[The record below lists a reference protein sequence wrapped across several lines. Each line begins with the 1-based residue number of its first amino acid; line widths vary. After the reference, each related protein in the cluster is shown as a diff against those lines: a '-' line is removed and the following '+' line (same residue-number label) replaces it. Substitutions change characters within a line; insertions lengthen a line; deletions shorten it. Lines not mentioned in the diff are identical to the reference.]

1 MLKKFFV
8 LMFLL
13 SVLCQAVSADV
24 ICRSINDDDYFVYTR
39 LSIDTSG
46 NFKESSFP
54 LTAEDW
60 QQFFIVKVN
69 NKELLMVFNRGD
81 DTTGND
87 EYDTI
92 ISTFDM
98 NNFNASNPIATRKFS
113 YSELPANYSAPVVFG
128 NNVLIAGNKN
138 HSIVEI
144 DPMTL
149 SVIQNYSYVTT
160 VNGQS
165 ENAAAEVTVSNGKIY
180 ATLQVYDYDKLT
192 TSSVRASDGGP
203 QNFSYFVEMS
213 KLGTITKEL
222 SDLYVN
228 IDCSNLRDIDG
239 NLYVDYVKRSQR
251 VGDSPEKGIYRLSKE
266 LDPDKKIIIVF
277 PEGVSTFAQRKLS
290 CSDGKNGFYFV
301 GYESSGKIFIYH
313 YNGSALNKAYT
324 FTQGNCQEIKYDKQS
339 GFVFLINSAITSG
352 NDNSPKL
359 LALKPDSSG
368 NLTLVKEI
376 NRVLWF
382 ELSETSNSSTAPNT
396 QNNTQKEN
404 VEQKN
409 DNQSNTETKELLPI
423 SPITDKQAQNVRKL
437 LNKTDTITVQALT
450 NENALI
456 SKDKHNE
463 ISQISGETI
472 VAKLPE
478 TKVLNNGIYLI
489 KVSFDES
496 VAANKTLIWHSYP
509 ENSTS
514 NAYYIAENNADGVFI
529 GDNGEELV
537 MPLTNSISGVTVAA
551 YFEANKKYSPIVST
565 QNNNN
570 NNSNNNSENLSRSS
584 GSGCNSG
591 QVLLGLALVL
601 FLMKRKNIT
610 R

>member
-1 MLKKFFV
+1 
-8 LMFLL
+8 
-13 SVLCQAVSADV
+13 
-24 ICRSINDDDYFVYTR
+24 
-39 LSIDTSG
+39 
-46 NFKESSFP
+46 
-54 LTAEDW
+54 
-60 QQFFIVKVN
+60 
-69 NKELLMVFNRGD
+69 
-81 DTTGND
+81 
-87 EYDTI
+87 
-92 ISTFDM
+92 
-98 NNFNASNPIATRKFS
+98 
-113 YSELPANYSAPVVFG
+113 
-128 NNVLIAGNKN
+128 
-138 HSIVEI
+138 
-144 DPMTL
+144 
-149 SVIQNYSYVTT
+149 
-160 VNGQS
+160 
-165 ENAAAEVTVSNGKIY
+165 
-180 ATLQVYDYDKLT
+180 
-192 TSSVRASDGGP
+192 
-203 QNFSYFVEMS
+203 
-213 KLGTITKEL
+213 
-222 SDLYVN
+222 
-228 IDCSNLRDIDG
+228 
-239 NLYVDYVKRSQR
+239 
-251 VGDSPEKGIYRLSKE
+251 
-266 LDPDKKIIIVF
+266 
-277 PEGVSTFAQRKLS
+277 
-290 CSDGKNGFYFV
+290 
-301 GYESSGKIFIYH
+301 
-313 YNGSALNKAYT
+313 
-324 FTQGNCQEIKYDKQS
+324 
-339 GFVFLINSAITSG
+339 
-352 NDNSPKL
+352 
-359 LALKPDSSG
+359 
-368 NLTLVKEI
+368 
-376 NRVLWF
+376 
-382 ELSETSNSSTAPNT
+382 PNT